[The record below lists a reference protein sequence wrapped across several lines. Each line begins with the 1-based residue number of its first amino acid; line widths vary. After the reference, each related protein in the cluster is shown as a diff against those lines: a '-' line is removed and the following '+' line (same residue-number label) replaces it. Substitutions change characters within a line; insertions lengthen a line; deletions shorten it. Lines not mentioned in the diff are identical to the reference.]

1 MDSFA
6 LAYIPSNSDDSSE
19 NKEHFSVKVN
29 INLWTQCGWDDET
42 PVLDIGLMLY
52 HLSEAKK
59 VKLYIPFHIEKGNL
73 EDLCECLSNDAN
85 LLGAVFNEP
94 SRSADVA
101 PGSKQAEVMI
111 GGDSKKTEFI
121 LYRLDF
127 LSDSDVQLSSY
138 KESRG
143 TFLEFNPQ
151 FIKGNQNEVSC
162 DQYYLRFRIRT
173 PSLKECVREYKAPN
187 RYFETLVNST
197 YMVDIRFNNTRSM
210 DCSLLQELTA
220 QDRWSLAPINGL
232 HFLLMA
238 KVDVD
243 VDAKFDSSRV
253 LEKDIWN
260 KYVNPNGKKKRKT
273 EDIIAYHSSKKLS
286 KDTNSANGKRDIG
299 SWEFFARL
307 KAGKCSPMTI
317 IPYVLLLV
325 LLNVISNLTFNIL
338 LALLPQEAL
347 KVSAVCVQFIAL
359 AVLIALFLIAL
370 LLLNKKNPITK
381 LTVKLK
387 NRH

>member
-1 MDSFA
+1 M
-6 LAYIPSNSDDSSE
+6 
-19 NKEHFSVKVN
+19 
-29 INLWTQCGWDDET
+29 
-42 PVLDIGLMLY
+42 
-52 HLSEAKK
+52 
-59 VKLYIPFHIEKGNL
+59 
-73 EDLCECLSNDAN
+73 
-85 LLGAVFNEP
+85 
-94 SRSADVA
+94 
-101 PGSKQAEVMI
+101 
-111 GGDSKKTEFI
+111 
-121 LYRLDF
+121 DF